1 MAIGNFPD
9 FFMNFRFFGIKN
21 YFKRNELLN
30 TYNIIIFLP
39 TFSPEDQ
46 RKRLNQSGPCEEKN
60 YKVSQQYLL
69 GLYLLNNVKDN
80 VIFNLL

>member
-39 TFSPEDQ
+39 GI
-46 RKRLNQSGPCEEKN
+46 QSRRPKKTTESKWT
-60 YKVSQQYLL
+60 L
-69 GLYLLNNVKDN
+69 
-80 VIFNLL
+80 